1 MEKTMQV
8 TLNQAEANKI
18 LRALEML
25 EEDLL
30 ASAQPDEARQVQLI
44 WNKVFDGGMN
54 NGFGIRKEVS

>member
-1 MEKTMQV
+1 MEKTMQI

-25 EEDLL
+25 EEELL
-30 ASAQPDEARQVQLI
+30 ARPNPDEARQVQLI
-44 WNKVFDGGMN
+44 WNKVFDVGMN